1 MTLQR
6 MSSLERAT
14 KAQGTFVQGV
24 RGFLSGQ
31 DYQHAAN
38 CFAIMK
44 SRSAE
49 MEDKA
54 ENELNQKRKALSKVK
69 GELSY
74 LRRQLEIALAQ
85 ESAQDTP

>member
-1 MTLQR
+1 
-6 MSSLERAT
+6 
-14 KAQGTFVQGV
+14 
-24 RGFLSGQ
+24 
-31 DYQHAAN
+31 
-38 CFAIMK
+38 
-44 SRSAE
+44 

-85 ESAQDTP
+85 ESAQGTP